1 MIFKKIKIFINEK
14 LLGILVVS
22 LVFCN
27 ISFAESRKISG
38 DGTIFRTGIK
48 SAKDCFDQTFLKV
61 TGMANY

>member
-1 MIFKKIKIFINEK
+1 MIFKKTKIIANEK

-38 DGTIFRTGIK
+38 DDTIFRTGI
-48 SAKDCFDQTFLKV
+48 T
-61 TGMANY
+61 NY

>member
-1 MIFKKIKIFINEK
+1 M
-14 LLGILVVS
+14 S

-38 DGTIFRTGIK
+38 DGTIFRTEIK
-48 SAKDCFDQTFLKV
+48 SAKDCFDQAFLKT